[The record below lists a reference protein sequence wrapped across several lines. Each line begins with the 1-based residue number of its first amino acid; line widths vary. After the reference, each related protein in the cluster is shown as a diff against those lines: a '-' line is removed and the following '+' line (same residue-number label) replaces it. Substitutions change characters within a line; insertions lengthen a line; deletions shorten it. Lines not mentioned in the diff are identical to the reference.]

1 MPITKYSYFLFDY
14 ASICFIMVY
23 SIYMISHTG
32 YFFTSYRG
40 DSGAMQ
46 AQGKTS
52 EQSQEE
58 IIQQLQRQV
67 DELRAANLL
76 LQEQRAHREQLTAMI
91 AHDLRAPL
99 APIINYA
106 QMLAR
111 HKCEPQENSSTK
123 AQQRNTTIV
132 RHTSVIISQA
142 HRMSRLVNDL
152 LDASQLSGSQFSL
165 RCGPCDI
172 VVLAKEMVEQLRPV
186 APYHTLVIQAP
197 NRPIIGNWDG
207 GRLQQALGN
216 LLDNAIKYS
225 DEHTTIT
232 VTVRLLE
239 SKDRAYVSVHNMGAS
254 IPSTDIGQLFLPYI
268 RLSATSNRQG
278 SGLGLFITKSIIEA
292 HDGVLRLEPYSEDR
306 NGESQRGTTFT
317 FELPLHARVPPFD
330 TH

>member
-1 MPITKYSYFLFDY
+1 
-14 ASICFIMVY
+14 
-23 SIYMISHTG
+23 
-32 YFFTSYRG
+32 
-40 DSGAMQ
+40 MQ
-46 AQGKTS
+46 AQGETS
-52 EQSQEE
+52 EQFQED
-58 IIQQLQRQV
+58 IIEQLQRQV
-67 DELRAANLL
+67 DELTAANLL
-76 LQEQRAHREQLTAMI
+76 LQEQQAHREQLTAMI

-111 HKCEPQENSSTK
+111 HNCEPQENSSTK
-123 AQQRNTTIV
+123 AVQRNGTIA

-152 LDASQLSGSQFSL
+152 LDASQLSSSQFSL

-172 VVLAKEMVEQLRPV
+172 VALAKEMLEQLRPV
-186 APYHTLVIQAP
+186 APYHILVIQAP
-197 NRPIIGNWDG
+197 DRPIIGNWDG

-232 VTVRLLE
+232 VTVRMLE
-239 SKDRAYVSVHNMGAS
+239 SKDCAYVSVHNMGAS
-254 IPSTDIGQLFLPYI
+254 IPSADIGQLFLPYI
-268 RLSATSNRQG
+268 RLPATSNRQG

-292 HDGVLRLEPYSEDR
+292 HGGMLRLEPYSEDGS
-306 NGESQRGTTFT
+306 GESQRGTTFT
-317 FELPLHARVPPFD
+317 FELPLHASVPPSK

>member
-1 MPITKYSYFLFDY
+1 
-14 ASICFIMVY
+14 
-23 SIYMISHTG
+23 
-32 YFFTSYRG
+32 
-40 DSGAMQ
+40 MQ
-46 AQGKTS
+46 AQEETS
-52 EQSQEE
+52 EQFQEE

-67 DELRAANLL
+67 DELTAANLL
-76 LQEQRAHREQLTAMI
+76 LQEQQAHREQLMAMI

-111 HKCEPQENSSTK
+111 HTCEPQENSSAK
-123 AQQRNTTIV
+123 EPQRNSTIL

-152 LDASQLSGSQFSL
+152 LDASLLSGSQFSL

-172 VVLAKEMVEQLRPV
+172 VALAKEMIEQLRPV
-186 APYHTLVIQAP
+186 APFHTLLIQAP
-197 NRPIIGNWDG
+197 DEPIIGKWDG

-232 VTVRLLE
+232 VTVHILE
-239 SKDRAYVSVHNMGAS
+239 SKDRVCVSVHNLGAS
-254 IPSTDIGQLFLPYI
+254 IPSTDIGRLFLPYI
-268 RLSATSNRQG
+268 RLPATSNRQG

-292 HDGVLRLEPYSEDR
+292 HGGTLRLERYSEDDSS
-306 NGESQRGTTFT
+306 ESQKGTTFT
-317 FELPLHARVPPFD
+317 FELPLHCNASASD
-330 TH
+330 TP